1 MLDSV
6 YLGYASGDSDTD
18 SYAIRKFCN
27 EELQLFVCQSYSKNL
42 CLYSE
47 RIGALHVVLKSS
59 DYVPTTKECL
69 RSTLRSDDMPSRVR
83 GSLLA
88 SLIGRTPQLKSKW
101 RQGLKAMFQDVAD
114 RRKSIYDVLVKSGIT
129 WGIHTFIVA
138 EWISSV
144 SA

>member
-1 MLDSV
+1 MENAAKQSVLVFQAICHNPIGTDYTEEMWDQIALLAKDNDLIPVLDSV

-27 EELQLFVCQSYSKNL
+27 EELQFFVCQSYSKNL

-83 GSLLA
+83 GSLSQPNRTYA
-88 SLIGRTPQLKSKW
+88 ST
-101 RQGLKAMFQDVAD
+101 
-114 RRKSIYDVLVKSGIT
+114 
-129 WGIHTFIVA
+129 
-138 EWISSV
+138 
-144 SA
+144 